1 LDAGFLRSPQPAAVE
16 AGRRLRGETNL
27 VRRAS
32 PAIFAFPMPKA
43 SALKFHQ
50 SNGSRLDNAL
60 LALRKDS
67 RVLRHRRA
75 SADCFGANPV
85 ASALGTTPGA
95 TLTRLCEHT
104 MRVSSRPSK
113 PELPTWLGTGTSYLA
128 ATADFAHPT
137 ASVGA
142 AFFVLS
148 IPGNSHRH
156 RRQHALGVPRPS
168 VRPAKSSA
176 YRAIWEPAT
185 VFRAAS
191 SPVLEW

>member
-113 PELPTWLGTGTSYLA
+113 PELSTWLGTGTSYLA
-128 ATADFAHPT
+128 ATRCFRSTGDPRRFPAHLSGFFR
-137 ASVGA
+137 SVAHSETCPQRRSARSLPIWGA
-142 AFFVLS
+142 
-148 IPGNSHRH
+148 R
-156 RRQHALGVPRPS
+156 RPS
-168 VRPAKSSA
+168 
-176 YRAIWEPAT
+176 
-185 VFRAAS
+185 AANRLG
-191 SPVLEW
+191 PVAPLLT